1 MQVEVTKEFDVT
13 AEQFYD
19 FMVKSICEQIQEELN
34 LEVDPAQIKA
44 GYTHKVKSTTK
55 DGNVE
60 KIRYTIKEAK
70 RAEKFVT
77 VFTSAKRK
85 TRCSYTFIPTD
96 KGCKFIYAVDINFA
110 DSKYEPKGFK
120 GKMAMISARNRAAR
134 QVNASYDACKK
145 DLKEQAKENKR
156 LAKEARKEAAR
167 ENQKSEA

>member
-1 MQVEVTKEFDVT
+1 
-13 AEQFYD
+13 
-19 FMVKSICEQIQEELN
+19 MVKSICEQIQEELN

-44 GYTHKVKSTTK
+44 GYTHKMKSTTK

-85 TRCSYTFIPTD
+85 TRCSYTFVPTE
-96 KGCKFIYAVDINFA
+96 KGCRFTYAVDINFA
-110 DSKYEPKGFK
+110 DSKYEPKGFR
-120 GKMAMISARNRAAR
+120 GKISMISARNRAAR
-134 QVNASYDACKK
+134 QINASYDACKK

-156 LAKEARKEAAR
+156 LEKEARKADSS
-167 ENQKSEA
+167 ENQESEA

>member
-1 MQVEVTKEFDVT
+1 MQVEVTKDFDVT

-44 GYTHKVKSTTK
+44 GYTHKMKSTTK

-85 TRCSYTFIPTD
+85 TRCSYTFVPTE
-96 KGCKFIYAVDINFA
+96 KGCRFTYAVDINFA
-110 DSKYEPKGFK
+110 DSKYEPKGFR
-120 GKMAMISARNRAAR
+120 GKISMISARNRAAR
-134 QVNASYDACKK
+134 QINASYDACKK

-156 LAKEARKEAAR
+156 LEKEARKADSSD
-167 ENQKSEA
+167 NQESEA

>member
-1 MQVEVTKEFDVT
+1 MQVEVTKDFDVT

-44 GYTHKVKSTTK
+44 GYTHKMKSTTK

-77 VFTSAKRK
+77 VFTLSL
-85 TRCSYTFIPTD
+85 IH
-96 KGCKFIYAVDINFA
+96 I
-110 DSKYEPKGFK
+110 
-120 GKMAMISARNRAAR
+120 
-134 QVNASYDACKK
+134 
-145 DLKEQAKENKR
+145 
-156 LAKEARKEAAR
+156 
-167 ENQKSEA
+167 